1 MTGHDSSHNKSAE
14 TIALLALAAF
24 STSYNLP
31 VYLHYNATCIIVYLH
46 YNGTFRR
53 AYLRMWRC
61 QSASVSD
68 SDPVASTRAATLA
81 VIPRDRAAGTA
92 ASDEESSRR
101 QQTLGRVSE
110 ASKEMSLSTG
120 KDRSSTR
127 AATPRVTST
136 HFNTTQPDASDGQRY

>member
-81 VIPRDRAAGTA
+81 VIPRDRAA
-92 ASDEESSRR
+92 SDEESSRR